1 MDKSL
6 LDQVN
11 YYYNKNEDQRFL
23 QFKTENKDS
32 IFVYQYNLYSNK
44 CQEIIDSLESKNI
57 ESSLNKLK
65 STIIEMT
72 SKLNEITHIL
82 KDNQSPENN
91 NNSNSNKSDDKNK
104 NNEFESFYTKET
116 ENILQKIKENLSKV
130 KKNTYT
136 SEYEMLSNA
145 KKINNS
151 KRNELKLQQ
160 LKNTLTE
167 NIKTFNYSIKEKNSK
182 ILSIENKKNSLNDN
196 KLKIEKLKQEY
207 NSNSERMTTEIAE
220 NEKYQKEIDALLQ
233 ELNQIKKEDNIDEQR
248 QQNIKDENN
257 KLDKMKEDNEV
268 AINELIE
275 RKKKAEK
282 ELEKKR
288 REIFGMF
295 FFNYLLVYKINKIND
310 VNNYNCCL
318 KQKLAKLKE
327 LTSKLGIKSAKV
339 QDETSKVDKR
349 FIKYQLFLQ
358 GQEMI

>member
-6 LDQVN
+6 LEQLN
-11 YYYNKNEDQRFL
+11 YYYNKNEDQRFF
-23 QFKTENKDS
+23 QFKTENKES
-32 IFVYQYNLYSNK
+32 IFVSQYKLYSTK

-72 SKLNEITHIL
+72 NRLNEVTLIMKDYQNSEKNNKNESDEKINDEFSLFYDKESEQIL
-82 KDNQSPENN
+82 KIIS
-91 NNSNSNKSDDKNK
+91 
-104 NNEFESFYTKET
+104 
-116 ENILQKIKENLSKV
+116 ENLSKV

-160 LKNTLTE
+160 LKNNLTE
-167 NIKTFNYSIKEKNSK
+167 NLKTFNYSIKEKNSK

-196 KLKIEKLKQEY
+196 KLKIEKLKQEF
-207 NSNSERMTTEIAE
+207 NSNSERMAAEMAE
-220 NEKYQKEIDALLQ
+220 NEKCQKEIDALLQ
-233 ELNQIKKEDNIDEQR
+233 ELNQLKNEDNLDGQREQNINDEQ
-248 QQNIKDENN
+248 N
-257 KLDKMKEDNEV
+257 KLDKIRKDNEV
-268 AINELIE
+268 AINELME
-275 RKKKAEK
+275 KKKKAEN

-295 FFNYLLVYKINKIND
+295 FLNYMLVYKINRINC
-310 VNNYNCCL
+310 VNNYNYCL
-318 KQKLAKLKE
+318 KQKLEKLKE

-339 QDETSKVDKR
+339 QDETCKVDKR

-358 GQEMI
+358 SQDMI